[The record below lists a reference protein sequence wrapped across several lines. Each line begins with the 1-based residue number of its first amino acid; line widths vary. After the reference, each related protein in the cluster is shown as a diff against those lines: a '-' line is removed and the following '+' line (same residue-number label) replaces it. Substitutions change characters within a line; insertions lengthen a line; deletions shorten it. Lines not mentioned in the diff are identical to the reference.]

1 MGILD
6 TFIQTLQGKTLTII
20 GMGVSN
26 YPLISLLLEKN
37 IPLTIRD
44 KNPPRTAQEEFQG
57 ATFLTGETYLDNLT
71 EDIIFRTPGLSPL
84 QEELVE
90 ARKNKQLI
98 TSEMQEFFKLCPCH
112 IFAVTGSDGKT
123 TTTTL
128 ISQFLKETGKKVF
141 LGGNIGNPLLCQL
154 DQMSPEDFVVVEL
167 SSFQLMDLDCQPEVA
182 VLTNISPNHLDY
194 HKDMGE
200 YVGAKINVFLMQTP
214 EQSLVLNMDN
224 PDSMA
229 LLPLTKGKNKFFSRC
244 LEKAHARLEEDCIYL
259 GDTPYLPLEKI
270 QLKGVHNIENYMA
283 AILAVEDYCS
293 PEEIQTVAE
302 SFTGVQHRMQLI
314 RELHGVRYYND
325 SIGTS
330 PTRTIAGLRSFDQRI
345 ILIAG
350 GYDKGIPFTELGI
363 DIRQRVKHLVLVGDT
378 STAIA
383 TAVEEALVPEEDGT
397 SLSGEFLGIY
407 HCDTLTEAVVK
418 AKNLSEQGDN
428 VVLSPA
434 CAAFDQFKNFA
445 QRGEFFE
452 AVVKGLF

>member
-6 TFIQTLQGKTLTII
+6 TFIQSLQGKTISII

-26 YPLISLLLEKN
+26 YPLISLLLENN

-44 KNPPRTAQEEFQG
+44 KQENPKAIEDFKG
-57 ATFLTGETYLDNLT
+57 ATILTGEEYLDNLT
-71 EDIIFRTPGLSPL
+71 EDVIFRTPGLSPL
-84 QEELVE
+84 REELVE
-90 ARKNKQLI
+90 ARKNGQLI

-128 ISQFLKETGKKVF
+128 ISEFLKATGKKVF

-200 YVGAKINVFLMQTP
+200 YVGAKINIFLMQKP

-229 LLPLTKGKNKFFSRC
+229 LLPLTKGKNKFFSRA
-244 LEKAHARLEEDCIYL
+244 LDKSHAQLKDQCIYL

-283 AILAVEDYCS
+283 AILAVEDYCTS
-293 PEEIQTVAE
+293 EQIQSVAE
-302 SFTGVQHRMQLI
+302 SFTGVQHRMQFL
-314 RELHGVRYYND
+314 RKLHGVCYYND

-330 PTRTIAGLRSFDQRI
+330 PTRTIAGLHSFEQRI

-350 GYDKGIPFTELGI
+350 GYDKGIPFTDLGKE
-363 DIRQRVKHLVLVGDT
+363 IRQRVKQLILVGAT
-378 STAIA
+378 SDAIA
-383 TAVEEALVPEEDGT
+383 SAVESAIEDT
-397 SLSGEFLGIY
+397 EKTLSGEFLGIH

-418 AKNLSEQGDN
+418 AKDLSQEGDD